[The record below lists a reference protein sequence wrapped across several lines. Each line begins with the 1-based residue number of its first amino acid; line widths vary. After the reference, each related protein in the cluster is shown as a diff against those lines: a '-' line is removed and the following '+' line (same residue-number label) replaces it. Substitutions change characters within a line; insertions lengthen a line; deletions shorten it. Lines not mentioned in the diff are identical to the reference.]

1 MSGFQF
7 DVKAKTMTS
16 TGATGIGQPRAR
28 IKAVYFVP
36 GASAGSVSFKDGGSG
51 GTDLLNFA
59 TPANTTGTG
68 CMYALVPGDG
78 VRFEAD
84 PYLTLTNVTSVTFF
98 YG

>member
-1 MSGFQF
+1 MGFQY

-16 TGATGIGQPRAR
+16 TGETGIGQPRAR
-28 IKAVYFVP
+28 IKGVYFVN
-36 GASAGSVSFKDGGSG
+36 GGSTGSVSFREGSSG
-51 GTDLLNFA
+51 GTELLKFD

-68 CMYALVPGDG
+68 CMYVLIPNDG
-78 VRFEAD
+78 VLFESD

>member
-1 MSGFQF
+1 MGFQY

-28 IKAVYFVP
+28 IKAVYFVN
-36 GASAGSVSFKDGGSG
+36 GGSAGSVSFKEG
-51 GTDLLNFA
+51 GTSGAELLKFD

-68 CMYALVPGDG
+68 CMYALIPNDG
-78 VRFEAD
+78 VLFEAD
-84 PYLTLTNVTSVTFF
+84 PYLTLTNVTSVTFI